1 MIFGKDLGRSAF
13 FAEIGSEVERLD
25 SIPNG
30 YTSLVCIGQGVSLT
44 DTVGREYRIDLFISP
59 TGCIA
64 VRLPLPLA
72 GASPAD
78 TDPKHLRRVASIV
91 RAWSVEQLNEVCA
104 DHLYRAEGQAA
115 DIIDVLVR
123 AGLAGFS
130 DKGNVSK
137 ALAATLADGE
147 LLFEVIDSASA
158 HKVFTSRELI
168 DRFSAAKGVDPDDVT
183 EFIGALEVMDGFSAV
198 SIGREI
204 IVQYAPLSDGR
215 PYQLFKFT
223 IGQHRSDVVAEP
235 RVTRHQLQSNG
246 RGPAEADSFFEALI
260 PYADTAS
267 MQPAP
272 DGSISVLPLSID
284 ALMDGTM
291 GLVAAARGFA
301 KAVSQ

>member
-25 SIPNG
+25 SIPSN
-30 YTSLVCIGQGVSLT
+30 YTNLVCIGQGVRLT
-44 DTVGREYRIDLFISP
+44 DTVGRDYRIDLFISP

-72 GASPAD
+72 GASPTDA
-78 TDPKHLRRVASIV
+78 DPKHLRRVASIV
-91 RAWSVEQLNEVCA
+91 RAWSMEQLNEVCA
-104 DHLYRAEGQAA
+104 DHFYRAEGQAA

-204 IVQYAPLSDGR
+204 IVQYAPLV
-215 PYQLFKFT
+215 PALQVH
-223 IGQHRSDVVAEP
+223 HRAAS
-235 RVTRHQLQSNG
+235 LG
-246 RGPAEADSFFEALI
+246 RGGRAPCH
-260 PYADTAS
+260 PT
-267 MQPAP
+267 PAP
-272 DGSISVLPLSID
+272 EQRARSCRGRQFLRGPHSLCGHSLN
-284 ALMDGTM
+284 
-291 GLVAAARGFA
+291 AACTRRLHQCLA
-301 KAVSQ
+301 SQH

>member
-1 MIFGKDLGRSAF
+1 MIFGKDLGRSAS

-25 SIPNG
+25 NIPSN
-30 YTSLVCIGQGVSLT
+30 YANLVCIGQGVVLI
-44 DTVGREYRIDLFISP
+44 DAVGREYRIDLFISP

-72 GASPAD
+72 GASP
-78 TDPKHLRRVASIV
+78 TDVEPKHLRRVASIV

-104 DHLYRAEGQAA
+104 DHFYHAEGQAA
-115 DIIDVLVR
+115 DIIDILAR

-130 DKGNVSK
+130 DKGTVGK
-137 ALAATLADGE
+137 ALAATLAGGE

-168 DRFSAAKGVDPDDVT
+168 DRFSAAKGVDPD
-183 EFIGALEVMDGFSAV
+183 AV
-198 SIGREI
+198 PIGREI
-204 IVQYAPLSDGR
+204 VVQYAPLGDGR
-215 PYQLFKFT
+215 PCQLFKFT

-246 RGPAEADSFFEALI
+246 RDPAEADSFFEALV
-260 PYADTAS
+260 PYADMAS
-267 MQPAP
+267 MKPAP

-291 GLVAAARGFA
+291 GLVAAARDFA

>member
-25 SIPNG
+25 NIPSDYKN
-30 YTSLVCIGQGVSLT
+30 LVCIGQGVSLT
-44 DTVGREYRIDLFISP
+44 DPVGREYRIDLFISP
-59 TGCIA
+59 TGRVA

-78 TDPKHLRRVASIV
+78 ADPKHLRRVASIV

-104 DHLYRAEGQAA
+104 DHFYRAEGQAA

-123 AGLAGFS
+123 AGLASFS
-130 DKGNVSK
+130 DAGKVGK
-137 ALAATLADGE
+137 ALSSTLTGGG
-147 LLFEVIDSASA
+147 LLFEVVDSASA
-158 HKVFTSRELI
+158 HKSFTSRELI
-168 DRFSAAKGVDPDDVT
+168 ERFSAAKGVDPDDVT
-183 EFIGALEVMDGFSAV
+183 EFIGALEVIDGFSAV

-204 IVQYAPLSDGR
+204 IVQYAPLGDGR

-235 RVTRHQLQSNG
+235 RVTRHQLQNNG
-246 RGPAEADSFFEALI
+246 RDPAEADGFFEALI

-267 MQPAP
+267 MKPAP
-272 DGSISVLPLSID
+272 DGSVSILPLSID
-284 ALMDGTM
+284 AMMDGAM

-301 KAVSQ
+301 KTVSR

>member
-13 FAEIGSEVERLD
+13 FAEIGSEVERLN
-25 SIPNG
+25 SIPSDYKN
-30 YTSLVCIGQGVSLT
+30 LVCIGQGIGLS

-59 TGCIA
+59 TGRVA

-78 TDPKHLRRVASIV
+78 ADPKHLRRVASIV

-104 DHLYRAEGQAA
+104 DHFYRTEGQAA

-123 AGLAGFS
+123 ACLASFS
-130 DKGNVSK
+130 DAGKVGK
-137 ALAATLADGE
+137 ALASTLTSGE
-147 LLFEVIDSASA
+147 LLFEVADSASA
-158 HKVFTSRELI
+158 HKSFTSRELI

-204 IVQYAPLSDGR
+204 IVQYAPLGDGR

-246 RGPAEADSFFEALI
+246 RDPAEADSFFEALI

-267 MQPAP
+267 MKPAP
-272 DGSISVLPLSID
+272 DGSVSILPLSID
-284 ALMDGTM
+284 AMMDSTM
-291 GLVAAARGFA
+291 GLVSAARDFA
-301 KAVSQ
+301 KSVSK

>member
-25 SIPNG
+25 NIPSD
-30 YTSLVCIGQGVSLT
+30 YTNLVCIGQGVSLT
-44 DTVGREYRIDLFISP
+44 DTVGREYHIDLFISP
-59 TGCIA
+59 TGRVA

-72 GASPAD
+72 GASPTDA
-78 TDPKHLRRVASIV
+78 DPKHLRRVASIV
-91 RAWSVEQLNEVCA
+91 RSWNAEQLNEVCA
-104 DHLYRAEGQAA
+104 DHFYRAEGQAA

-130 DKGNVSK
+130 DKGSISK
-137 ALAATLADGE
+137 ALVATLADGE

-204 IVQYAPLSDGR
+204 IVQYAPLGDGR

-235 RVTRHQLQSNG
+235 RV
-246 RGPAEADSFFEALI
+246 
-260 PYADTAS
+260 
-267 MQPAP
+267 
-272 DGSISVLPLSID
+272 
-284 ALMDGTM
+284 
-291 GLVAAARGFA
+291 ARCFGA
-301 KAVSQ
+301 GAG

>member
-13 FAEIGSEVERLD
+13 FAEIGSEVECLD
-25 SIPNG
+25 SIPSN
-30 YTSLVCIGQGVSLT
+30 YTNLVCIGQSVNLT

-91 RAWSVEQLNEVCA
+91 RAWSV

-198 SIGREI
+198 SIGRAI
-204 IVQYAPLSDGR
+204 IVQYAPLGDGR

-260 PYADTAS
+260 PYADTDS
-267 MQPAP
+267 MKPAP

>member
-25 SIPNG
+25 SIPSN
-30 YTSLVCIGQGVSLT
+30 YTNLVCIGQSVNLT

-78 TDPKHLRRVASIV
+78 ADPKHLRRVASIV

-104 DHLYRAEGQAA
+104 DHFYRAEGQAA

-198 SIGREI
+198 SI
-204 IVQYAPLSDGR
+204 A
-215 PYQLFKFT
+215 
-223 IGQHRSDVVAEP
+223 RS
-235 RVTRHQLQSNG
+235 
-246 RGPAEADSFFEALI
+246 SFNMLRSA
-260 PYADTAS
+260 TAARTS
-267 MQPAP
+267 SSSSPS
-272 DGSISVLPLSID
+272 GSIARTWWPSPVSPDTSSRATGEVLPRPTVSSRPSFPMRTQPQCSLHPTAPSVSCLS
-284 ALMDGTM
+284 ALTP
-291 GLVAAARGFA
+291 
-301 KAVSQ
+301 

>member
-25 SIPNG
+25 SIPSN
-30 YTSLVCIGQGVSLT
+30 YTNLVCIGQSVNLT

-72 GASPAD
+72 GASPTDA
-78 TDPKHLRRVASIV
+78 DPKHLRRVASIV

-104 DHLYRAEGQAA
+104 DHFYHAEGQAA

-137 ALAATLADGE
+137 ALAATLTGGE

-198 SIGREI
+198 SIG
-204 IVQYAPLSDGR
+204 D
-215 PYQLFKFT
+215 
-223 IGQHRSDVVAEP
+223 HRSICSARRRPPVPA
-235 RVTRHQLQSNG
+235 LQVHHRAASLG
-246 RGPAEADSFFEALI
+246 RGGRAPCH
-260 PYADTAS
+260 PT
-267 MQPAP
+267 PAP
-272 DGSISVLPLSID
+272 EQRARSCRGRQFLRGPHSLC
-284 ALMDGTM
+284 GH
-291 GLVAAARGFA
+291 GLNAACTRRLHQCLA
-301 KAVSQ
+301 SQH